1 MQVHRGETDFE
12 FSPENLPLRIPDLP
26 QQSNLSDCGVYI
38 LQFFEGFFTK
48 PPSVPL
54 LTFFQTSTDWIYSY
68 TKNVET
74 DKREHIYQTILSLL
88 RSKQHQLFPNACRLL
103 PKTTSGLPVSER
115 FSQAGFLSL
124 FANEVQITASESRKA
139 ETTKV
144 VQDFFKTWNQT
155 KFLNNSTSTNNNVK
169 EDDLESG
176 PVELEAAQASL
187 GIDVSKPCTKVTV
200 RMADGTR

>member
-1 MQVHRGETDFE
+1 M
-12 FSPENLPLRIPDLP
+12 
-26 QQSNLSDCGVYI
+26 
-38 LQFFEGFFTK
+38 
-48 PPSVPL
+48 
-54 LTFFQTSTDWIYSY
+54 
-68 TKNVET
+68 
-74 DKREHIYQTILSLL
+74 
-88 RSKQHQLFPNACRLL
+88 
-103 PKTTSGLPVSER
+103 
-115 FSQAGFLSL
+115 
-124 FANEVQITASESRKA
+124 
-139 ETTKV
+139 